1 MFTYKIYSDI
11 ISLYFQK
18 KGGIQVKNIE
28 EICNEAVE
36 WIKDRVNSAGAKGI
50 VLGMS
55 GGVDSAVVAALVKR
69 AFPDNCFCVAMPC
82 YSDPVDEEHA
92 KLVADI
98 VGIEMKTVVL
108 NDAFDAMKKLV
119 DAKETDPKLA
129 IANIKSRLRM
139 VTLYYYA
146 GVNNYLVAGTG
157 NRSELTIGYFTKYGD
172 GGTDILPIVSFV
184 KKEVRALAK
193 YLGIPEIIIT
203 KPPTAGLWESQS
215 DEKEMG
221 MTYEELDNY
230 ILTGEAREEV
240 KNKVD
245 MMFNRSEHK
254 RLPIPK
260 FVPTEK
266 Q

>member
-1 MFTYKIYSDI
+1 M
-11 ISLYFQK
+11 
-18 KGGIQVKNIE
+18 KNIE
-28 EICNEAVE
+28 KICNEAVE
-36 WIKDRVNSAGAKGI
+36 WIRDIVNNGGAKGV

-55 GGVDSAVVAALVKR
+55 GGIDSAVVAALAKR
-69 AFPDNCFCVAMPC
+69 AFPNNCFCVTMPC
-82 YSDPVDEEHA
+82 YSDPIDAEHA
-92 KLVADI
+92 KLVADA

-108 NDAFDAMKKLV
+108 NDAFDAMKKVV

-172 GGTDILPIVSFV
+172 GGTDMLPLANFV

-193 YLGIPEIIIT
+193 YLEIPGIVIT
-203 KPPTAGLWESQS
+203 KTPTAGLWENQS

-221 MTYEELDNY
+221 MSYEDLDNY
-230 ILTGEAREEV
+230 ILTGEASVDV

-245 MMFNRSEHK
+245 IMYSRSEHK
-254 RLPIPK
+254 RAPIPR

-266 Q
+266 

>member
-1 MFTYKIYSDI
+1 MMNMEK
-11 ISLYFQK
+11 
-18 KGGIQVKNIE
+18 V
-28 EICNEAVE
+28 CNEAVE
-36 WIKDRVNSAGAKGI
+36 WIKDRVNSAGAKGV

-55 GGVDSAVVAALVKR
+55 GGIDSAVVAALVKR
-69 AFPDNCFCVAMPC
+69 AFPKDCFCVTMPC

-92 KLVADI
+92 KLVADA

-108 NDAFDAMKKLV
+108 NDAFDTMKKLV
-119 DAKETDPKLA
+119 GAKESDPKLA

-172 GGTDILPIVSFV
+172 GGTDMLPIASFV
-184 KKEVRALAK
+184 KKEVRALAE
-193 YLGIPEIIIT
+193 YLEIPEIVIT
-203 KPPTAGLWESQS
+203 KPPTAGLWENQS

-245 MMFNRSEHK
+245 MMFSRSEHK
-254 RLPIPK
+254 RVTIPK

-266 Q
+266 L